1 MGTIATSW
9 VQVHP
14 SFMEPGLVLTYSQA
28 SGAFATL
35 ASGNPL
41 VRLGSEDLY
50 VYMRS
55 LDIRTKIAA
64 GQSAF
69 NMLPSVGITTQLA
82 STPSYL
88 LRVRAEYDHHDS
100 AQMSNWG
107 APIAEA
113 YRLGM
118 RQAHFQL
125 IRNNLLYGMNP
136 ANGEGLLNAAGITV
150 TTLPADSFGN
160 DTVET
165 YDNGQ
170 MAMYLLSVI
179 AQIKTRTNQLG
190 TPRRFVIL
198 GPQETL
204 AVWELQGIVQ
214 LTQYQRPGAGT
225 DVTAG
230 VVKKVMEENG
240 DVIEFQYDD
249 TLINQGANGTTNA
262 VLVVMPEVDV
272 PKEDNV
278 INTNEFALVEPG
290 IRACTALYAD
300 LAAPR
305 EIPTPIPGGAI
316 DIVSEMRTTSGW
328 AIRPEVVT
336 KISMQQS

>member
-14 SFMEPGLVLTYSQA
+14 SYMEPGLVLTYSQA

-35 ASGNPL
+35 AGGNPL

-55 LDIRTKIAA
+55 LDLRTKIAA
-64 GQSAF
+64 GQAAF
-69 NMLPSVGITTQLA
+69 NQLPSVGITAQLA
-82 STPSYL
+82 STASYL

-100 AQMSNWG
+100 AQMANWG

-136 ANGEGLLNAAGITV
+136 ANGEGLLNASGITAV
-150 TTLPADSFGN
+150 SLPPDSFGN

-170 MAMYLLSVI
+170 MAMFLL
-179 AQIKTRTNQLG
+179 AQISALKTRTNQLG

-198 GPQETL
+198 GPQRVLGVFEY
-204 AVWELQGIVQ
+204 QGIVQ

-230 VVKKVMEENG
+230 VVKKVLAENG
-240 DVIEFQYDD
+240 DVIEWCYDD
-249 TLINQGANGTTNA
+249 TLIGQGSGSTDA
-262 VLVVMPEVDV
+262 VLIVMPEVDV
-272 PKEDNV
+272 PKVDGP

-336 KISMQQS
+336 KISMAFP